1 MTNEVAKSLRGLG
14 LRDRVPQHAAVP
26 DLPPELVRACAMTEG
41 ELTDRYLP
49 LPGAVA
55 IEQAVAVIPA
65 YVATDEPVARSAIEG
80 WLDRLMLAVVNPP
93 DPDGHKARMAAIIA
107 LSGDLPRMCWTM
119 ETWQGFLRRGPDAKF
134 WPGAADVD
142 WFLRPIADQHRA
154 KLATLRR
161 IADVSRA
168 PKATA
173 PEPPEPVSEAARMT
187 AAEISAA
194 VDAIRAKFSVPRR
207 PANDGGEADR
217 TPVPVSQCR
226 LTRPR

>member
-1 MTNEVAKSLRGLG
+1 
-14 LRDRVPQHAAVP
+14 
-26 DLPPELVRACAMTEG
+26 
-41 ELTDRYLP
+41 
-49 LPGAVA
+49 
-55 IEQAVAVIPA
+55 
-65 YVATDEPVARSAIEG
+65 
-80 WLDRLMLAVVNPP
+80 
-93 DPDGHKARMAAIIA
+93 
-107 LSGDLPRMCWTM
+107 M
-119 ETWQGFLRRGPDAKF
+119 ETWKAFLRRGPDAKF